1 MLGEKSFLQ
10 WAVLLLNC
18 GALSIGTTAGPML
31 VKYYFGPTEGKRTWL
46 ATFSQTGG
54 WPICIVPI
62 WISSAYKK
70 RKGYPENHVS
80 LRLVLASIVLGLF
93 TGLDNFMYAWG
104 LNYLPLSTSALVIA
118 TQLGFN
124 SIFAYL
130 VVGQKFTS
138 FSINAVILLTVGAVM
153 LSFNTKS
160 DTPEGVQHGHY
171 LIGFFVT
178 LGAAALYGLILPLI
192 ELAYRETSR
201 QITYALVME
210 MQLIMSFSATVLC
223 LVGMIANQDFMA
235 IRREAKASP
244 VGEVLYYV
252 SIVANGICWQLFF
265 IGVFGVI
272 FLANSLLSGI
282 IIAFYIPI
290 NQLLAV
296 LLYRDKFTPEK
307 AMALVLSLWGFVSYL
322 YGEYRTSKKLE
333 NQEDYDS
340 ESRDEDIQSS
350 NQEDRDLE
358 SLSLVEDYEPASLE
372 LEVNISIYNNVC
384 ETKQSI

>member
-1 MLGEKSFLQ
+1 MPEEKSFFQ
-10 WAVLLLNC
+10 WTVLLLNC

-31 VKYYFGPTEGKRTWL
+31 VKYYLGPAEGKRTWL
-46 ATFSQTGG
+46 ATLSQTGG
-54 WPICIVPI
+54 WPLCIVPI

-80 LRLVLASIVLGLF
+80 LRLSLASIILGLF

-104 LNYLPLSTSALVIA
+104 LNYLPLSTSTLVTA
-118 TQLGFN
+118 TQLAFN

-138 FSINAVILLTVGAVM
+138 FSINAVILLSLGAVM
-153 LSFNTKS
+153 LSFNTRS
-160 DTPEGVQHGHY
+160 DIPEGVQHGQY
-171 LIGFFVT
+171 VLGFLVT
-178 LGAAALYGLILPLI
+178 LGSAGLYGLILPLI

-223 LVGMIANQDFMA
+223 LVGMIANHDFMA
-235 IRREAKASP
+235 IGREAKASP
-244 VGEVLYYV
+244 VGEVVYYV

-290 NQLLAV
+290 NQLVAV
-296 LLYRDKFTPEK
+296 VLYQENFTPEK
-307 AMALVLSLWGFVSYL
+307 AMAVVLALWGFASYL
-322 YGEYRTSKKLE
+322 YGEYRIFKKLE

-340 ESRDEDIQSS
+340 ESSHEDIQSS
-350 NQEDRDLE
+350 NQEDHE
-358 SLSLVEDYEPASLE
+358 SSSIAEDYESASLDYPKDIE
-372 LEVNISIYNNVC
+372 ISI
-384 ETKQSI
+384 